1 MRTTLDLPDG
11 ILEEL
16 LRVVRKKKKNE
27 AVRIA
32 LEDFIRRKKTEK
44 LLELSGKVEIEDT
57 TEELERAEI
66 DEP

>member
-32 LEDFIRRKKTEK
+32 LEDFIRRKKMEK

>member
-57 TEELERAEI
+57 TEKLERAEI